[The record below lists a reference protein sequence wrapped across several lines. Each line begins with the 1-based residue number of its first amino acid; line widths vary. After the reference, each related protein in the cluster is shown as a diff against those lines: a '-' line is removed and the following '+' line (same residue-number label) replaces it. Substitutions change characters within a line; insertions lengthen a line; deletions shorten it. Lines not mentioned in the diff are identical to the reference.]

1 MFHDVSSLFAVNFH
15 LYYFTKSIE
24 LLKIDCKISCVANVC
39 DDLRISLMRT
49 CILKDHCYDSQKK
62 LIMQKE
68 KKRRYLLQLKKKK
81 PQRIDKPKK
90 KSLNETLFSS

>member
-1 MFHDVSSLFAVNFH
+1 MFHDVSSLFAVDLH

-49 CILKDHCYDSQKK
+49 CILKDQCYDSQKK
-62 LIMQKE
+62 LLMQKE
-68 KKRRYLLQLKKKK
+68 KK
-81 PQRIDKPKK
+81 
-90 KSLNETLFSS
+90 